1 MNKEDTEIQEMIKDY
16 LRQSGFKSTLECME
30 KEQNYMN
37 LSDKK
42 KVKILNIRIAT
53 QKQKNQS

>member
-37 LSDKK
+37 LSEKK
-42 KVKILNIRIAT
+42 RVKIVNIRSCI
-53 QKQKNQS
+53 QIWKKLS